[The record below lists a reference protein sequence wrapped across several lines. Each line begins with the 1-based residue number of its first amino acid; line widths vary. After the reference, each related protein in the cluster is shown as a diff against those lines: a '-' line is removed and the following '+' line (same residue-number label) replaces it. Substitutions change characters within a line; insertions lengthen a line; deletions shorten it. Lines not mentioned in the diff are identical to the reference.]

1 MDPRT
6 FSLAVAL
13 ADSATRQRAAEDLAR
28 HAGATSLLVFAED
41 RELGAFL
48 PAPGFPQTLPGGAAW
63 RALLAR
69 LHTEGVHAGDVG
81 YPTAEALVPA
91 TACVASGIALV
102 FVGGP
107 CDAAVVETV
116 VALAPLLASA
126 FRAEYAASAAR
137 GELKVAQQHAQQAET
152 LAIALDAARAE
163 VERTLLTLEKQT
175 QSLDEARVRA
185 EEAAVAKDEFLAML
199 GHELRNPMSPI
210 LTALQLMRLKGL
222 DSREQDVIDRQ
233 VANLM
238 RLVDDLLDVSRITRG
253 KIELRQERVELAEV
267 AARAIELSSP
277 VLEKKRQVLAVEIPS
292 RGLMLNA
299 DPSRLSQILA
309 NLLTNAAKYSDEESR
324 VVFAAERAGD
334 RVRIRV
340 KDEGIGIGPDMLAR
354 VFDLFVQQRQS
365 VDRSQGGLGLGL
377 AIVRSLVELHGGT
390 VRAHSQGEG
399 RGSEFVVELPLAS
412 GQRRDAT
419 PPDAAVAATPSR
431 AGSRERVLIVDDNE
445 DARVLLS
452 EALSSLGYVVRTA
465 GDGPGAL
472 RLAQEFAPQ
481 VALLDIG
488 LPVMDGY
495 ELAERLRDSTPA
507 HSLCL
512 IAVTGYGQSADR
524 ARALDVGF
532 DAHVVKP
539 LTLERLQQVLD
550 QLHTRRKSPAP

>member
-13 ADSATRQRAAEDLAR
+13 ADSATRQRAARDLAR
-28 HAGATSLLVFAED
+28 DAGATALLVFVED
-41 RELGAFL
+41 PEMKVFL
-48 PAPGFPQTLPGGAAW
+48 PAPDFPQTLPGGSAW
-63 RALLAR
+63 RAFLAG
-69 LHTEGVHAGDVG
+69 LGTDGIHAGEVG
-81 YPTAEALVPA
+81 YPTADAVVPA
-91 TACVASGIALV
+91 TACVAAGIAFV
-102 FVGGP
+102 FVGAVR
-107 CDAAVVETV
+107 DAAVV
-116 VALAPLLASA
+116 ALAGGVAPLLAA
-126 FRAEYAASAAR
+126 VFRAEQAATAAR

-163 VERTLLTLEKQT
+163 VERTLLTLEQQT
-175 QSLDEARVRA
+175 RSLDEARMRA
-185 EEAAVAKDEFLAML
+185 EEAAGAKDEFLAML

-210 LTALQLMRLKGL
+210 LTALQLMRLKGQ
-222 DSREQDVIDRQ
+222 DSREQDIIERQ

-253 KIELRQERVELAEV
+253 KIELRRERVELAEV
-267 AARAIELSSP
+267 AVRAIELASP
-277 VLEKKRQVLAVEIPS
+277 VLEKKRQVLAVEIPA
-292 RGLMLNA
+292 RGLVLDA

-324 VVFAAERAGD
+324 VVFSAWREGE

-340 KDEGIGIGPDMLAR
+340 KDQGIGIGADMLDR

-390 VRAHSQGEG
+390 VRAASEGEG
-399 RGSEFVVELPLAS
+399 RGSEFVVDLPLAT
-412 GQRRDAT
+412 GHLAGAVPADGAT
-419 PPDAAVAATPSR
+419 SAGPRP
-431 AGSRERVLIVDDNE
+431 GSREHVLIVDDNE
-445 DARVLLS
+445 DARILLS
-452 EALSSLGYVVRTA
+452 EALTSLGYVVRSA
-465 GDGPGAL
+465 GDGPTAL
-472 RLAQEFAPQ
+472 RLVQEFAPQ

-507 HSLCL
+507 HSLRL

-524 ARALDVGF
+524 QRALDAGF
-532 DAHVVKP
+532 DAHLVKP
-539 LTLERLQQVLD
+539 LTLERLQQVLAEV
-550 QLHTRRKSPAP
+550 RRSRTQR